1 MSDVDRCA
9 ALSASVA
16 GSGRKPPILVTDV
29 DEIDEMSA
37 SLAENGLPAG
47 KVPAAK

>member
-16 GSGRKPPILVTDV
+16 GSGRKPPIFVTDA
-29 DEIDEMSA
+29 DEIDKPSA
-37 SLAENGLPAG
+37 SPTGNAIKEG
-47 KVPAAK
+47 KVQAMK